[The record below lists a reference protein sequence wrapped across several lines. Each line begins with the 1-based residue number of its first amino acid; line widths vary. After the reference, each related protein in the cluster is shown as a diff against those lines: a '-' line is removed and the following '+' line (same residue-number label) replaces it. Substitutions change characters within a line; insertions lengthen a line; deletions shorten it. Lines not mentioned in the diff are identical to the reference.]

1 MFSADFPDGST
12 LNGAVSLPEAPSRV
26 AITPPGVTWMW
37 SPGMAPPGVLRRNM
51 ENCAAS
57 LWANRNCAE
66 TWPGDGLDPEVS
78 LVLRYRE
85 Q

>member
-1 MFSADFPDGST
+1 
-12 LNGAVSLPEAPSRV
+12 
-26 AITPPGVTWMW
+26 
-37 SPGMAPPGVLRRNM
+37 MAPPGVLRRNM

-78 LVLRYRE
+78 LVLRYGESSE
-85 Q
+85 QHEQSAFRHRLDE